1 MNSSSTTSAIGRDT
15 VVASSLMRFAASA
28 FYHLTPPHL
37 PRSACARPADPG
49 ARSRT
54 CPECGSPSPSLP
66 PSPPPSSS
74 PWLPGGVPAPSKPNC
89 FASSA
94 SSTRRSNAFFSLQPS
109 YACFFLHEV
118 DPSAEGC
125 ADYYRVI
132 LDEMDLDKMTAKA
145 NRGEYKTIE
154 LFKHDFDDMIENC
167 RVYNRVGHGRFLH
180 RRRWRACW
188 PTLRPSR
195 RSSRRSTNC

>member
-1 MNSSSTTSAIGRDT
+1 MHIVISHIRYCKSIHCPACENALATLLVSPLPLLIPRTT
-15 VVASSLMRFAASA
+15 ASR
-28 FYHLTPPHL
+28 PP
-37 PRSACARPADPG
+37 RYACCRLFF
-49 ARSRT
+49 
-54 CPECGSPSPSLP
+54 PSLPSRSP

-74 PWLPGGVPAPSKPNC
+74 PWPPGGVPALSKPNC